1 MTGNWRPSGLVSQK
15 GEAKQ
20 VPKTKGAQP
29 DLRRQ
34 EPDSDQR
41 RAGWQKAGQAWNL
54 PGMRSAFSQQWY
66 SNCVH
71 LKNCVSDMPGVVSD
85 LNLQIPC
92 PAKMSLFLHSMWW
105 VKTSKQ
111 GSKQTGN
118 WIGKHNTVISFW
130 QVFVACRHWRQ
141 VPLAGCSDVSGWRN
155 FGVETSLKK
164 KKRPFQFKLRQG

>member
-41 RAGWQKAGQAWNL
+41 RAGWQNAGQAWNL

-111 GSKQTGN
+111 GSKQTDNPCSCKGLILLRPPSWSTMQQAAN
-118 WIGKHNTVISFW
+118 
-130 QVFVACRHWRQ
+130 CLL
-141 VPLAGCSDVSGWRN
+141 LADLTHFSAMDYG
-155 FGVETSLKK
+155 L
-164 KKRPFQFKLRQG
+164 